1 MSYLN
6 DTNFST
12 TIYFG
17 FNTPRSNLIR
27 LSLRPYLKIPITNI
41 NYQDLDINLN
51 EQATVSDSSGR
62 PLLFGLRI
70 IFTNG

>member
-6 DTNFST
+6 DRNFST
-12 TIYFG
+12 TIYLG
-17 FNTPRSNLIR
+17 FNTPSANFIR
-27 LSLRPYLKIPITNI
+27 LSIRPYVKIPITSI
-41 NYQDLDINLN
+41 DYQDLDINLN
-51 EQATVSDSSGR
+51 EQATVSDPSGR